1 MATTVNLLSDYSALR
16 VNTSNTGQTVQV
28 GGYEEQSARTA
39 SNGTLS
45 IIPTELATKSR
56 YVIRVAPSSTN
67 PIIITLPNEEVRSGY
82 SGKLFSF
89 NCKIKSGS
97 AISVSALLEIVG
109 GDQESAH
116 TQTLPGGLYG
126 AVQSNKTT
134 VPVSSSLQYADI
146 TITVSGH
153 QGNNVFLTI
162 PNLIDDQA
170 FYNNYYV
177 AASRNFLP
185 DFYWEIDSQSEFPK
199 APYFRLIDILSST
212 VDEARTKYRDLFKFE
227 RTELNSIEDA
237 FAKFANSTL
246 TDPGSVEEEYM
257 LWLSQFTGNKIV
269 RNLTKNDGSF
279 FFESP
284 GAQRGFT
291 EFQLSESHYGRAA
304 GTREAIYQSVQQVL
318 TTTKNG
324 AASTKSVAIT
334 PQYNNDVWSIRI
346 QTLENETPDS
356 SSGDTSDLVLSA
368 VEPARPL
375 GYKMFHTTV
384 NAFAFILND
393 ISFGRLDE
401 IGIA

>member
-1 MATTVNLLSDYSALR
+1 MTTTINLLSDYSALR
-16 VNTSNTGQTVQV
+16 VNSSYNGQVIQV
-28 GGYEEQSARTA
+28 GGYEDESAWTV

-56 YVIRVAPSSTN
+56 YVIRVAPSSAN
-67 PIIITLPNEEVRSGY
+67 PIIITLSNQEVRKGY

-97 AISVSALLEIVG
+97 AISVLALLEIIG

-116 TQTLPGGLYG
+116 TQALPGGLYG

-134 VPVSSSLQYADI
+134 VPVSSLLQYAN
-146 TITVSGH
+146 ITVTVTGH

-185 DFYWEIDSQSEFPK
+185 DFYWEIDSQSEFPT

-212 VDEARTKYRDLFKFE
+212 VDAARTKYRDLFKFE
-227 RTELNSIEDA
+227 RTELNSVDDTFEE
-237 FAKFANSTL
+237 FANSTL
-246 TDPGSVEEEYM
+246 TDPGSVREEYM

-269 RNLTKNDGSF
+269 RNLTKNDGST
-279 FFESP
+279 FFENP
-284 GAQRGFT
+284 GAQRAFA
-291 EFQLSESHYGRAA
+291 EWQLTESHYGRAA
-304 GTREAIYQSVQQVL
+304 GTREALYQSIQQVL
-318 TTTKNG
+318 SKTKNG

-334 PQYNNDVWSIRI
+334 PQYNNDAWAIRV
-346 QTLENETPDS
+346 QTLNNETPDS
-356 SSGDTSDLVLSA
+356 STGDTSNLVLTAAES
-368 VEPARPL
+368 ARPL
-375 GYKMFHTTV
+375 GYKIFHTTV
-384 NAFAFILND
+384 NAFSFILND

>member
-16 VNTSNTGQTVQV
+16 VNSGNNGQAIQV
-28 GGYEEQSARTA
+28 GGYGEESAWTV

-56 YVIRVAPSSTN
+56 YVIRIAPSSTN
-67 PIIITLPNEEVRSGY
+67 PITITLPNEEVRSGY
-82 SGKLFSF
+82 GGKLFSF
-89 NCKIKSGS
+89 NCKMKSGS
-97 AISVSALLEIVG
+97 AFSVSALLEIVG

-134 VPVSSSLQYADI
+134 VPVSSSLQYANI
-146 TITVSGH
+146 TLTVTGH

-212 VDEARTKYRDLFKFE
+212 VDESRTKYRELFKFE
-227 RTELNSIEDA
+227 RTELNSIEDM
-237 FAKFANSTL
+237 FEEFANSTL
-246 TDPGSVEEEYM
+246 TDPGTVREEYI
-257 LWLSQFTGNKIV
+257 LWLSQFTGNKII
-269 RNLTKNDGSF
+269 RNLTKNDGSTF
-279 FFESP
+279 FDNP

-291 EFQLSESHYGRAA
+291 EYQLSESHYGRAA
-304 GTREAIYQSVQQVL
+304 GTREALYQSAQQVL
-318 TTTKNG
+318 TATKNG

-334 PQYNNDVWSIRI
+334 PQYNNDVWSIRV
-346 QTLENETPDS
+346 QTLANETPDS

-368 VEPARPL
+368 LEPARPL
-375 GYKMFHTTV
+375 GFKIFHTTV
-384 NAFAFILND
+384 DSFSFILND

-401 IGIA
+401 IGVA